1 MRATLMYTML
11 RFLLFI
17 VVFVLLY
24 VAGARSFLLLGLAIL
39 VSGILSYFLLTGQ
52 RTAMSGAI
60 GRRLGGMRGQISTLT
75 RRLDAG
81 ASREDDE

>member
-17 VVFVLLY
+17 VVFIGLY
-24 VAGARSFLLLGLAIL
+24 VAGARSLLLVGLAI
-39 VSGILSYFLLTGQ
+39 VISGVLSYFLLTSQ
-52 RTAMSGAI
+52 RVAMSGAI
-60 GRRLGGMRGQISTLT
+60 VKRVSGFRTRLSGFGQ
-75 RRLDAG
+75 RLDAG